1 VEEPI
6 LETRWMV
13 PNIGRDLLML
23 ENQLPMFLLQKIF
36 DITTSNSKSEAS
48 LNKLAL
54 RFFEPPRPGKDNL
67 ENEILNTKEKHP
79 HLLALF
85 QSTFMTSTTPNDC
98 RRSRPDHSS
107 SWTSFWSCNMS
118 APERIGSNNFWSG
131 DVSALK
137 RNGSNSFGSGDV
149 SAPERDGPRKY
160 EKIPGKGWVHN
171 ATTLTYAGVRFR
183 AKSGSF
189 LGIEYKNTI
198 LKIPTLFIDDGTSTL
213 LRNMIAYEQ
222 SSRSA
227 APYFSCLAVFLDS
240 IVDTVDDI
248 NILRRAGIIK
258 QAKGGDQEVVDLFNS
273 LTKEVEIDMDD
284 CYIMKQI
291 KEINRHYRTH
301 EAVVRFYRILSK
313 VNFKRIVTTYIS
325 TLLTLIYIWSAIR
338 VCKCKDGHK
347 GRPT

>member
-1 VEEPI
+1 MSA
-6 LETRWMV
+6 LEKDR
-13 PNIGRDLLML
+13 
-23 ENQLPMFLLQKIF
+23 
-36 DITTSNSKSEAS
+36 SN
-48 LNKLAL
+48 
-54 RFFEPPRPGKDNL
+54 
-67 ENEILNTKEKHP
+67 
-79 HLLALF
+79 
-85 QSTFMTSTTPNDC
+85 
-98 RRSRPDHSS
+98 
-107 SWTSFWSCNMS
+107 SFWSSNVL
-118 APERIGSNNFWSG
+118 APEK
-131 DVSALK
+131 DE
-137 RNGSNSFGSGDV
+137 SNSFSSSAV
-149 SAPERDGPRKY
+149 SAPERNDLRKY
-160 EKIPGKGWVHN
+160 DKIPGKGWVHN

-189 LGIEYKNTI
+189 LDIEYKNTI
-198 LKIPTLFIDDGTSTL
+198 LRIPTLFIDDGTSTL

-227 APYFSCLAVFLDS
+227 TPYFSCLAVFLDS
-240 IVDTVDDI
+240 IVDTVDDL
-248 NILRRAGIIK
+248 NILRRAEIIK

-273 LTKEVEIDMDD
+273 LTKEVEIDMND

-347 GRPT
+347 GPTK